1 VKKRETATE
10 EAIRVT
16 NEELADRLA
25 FEEAMKKIDPFW
37 ESLSSAL
44 KIKDRLI
51 WAAAIKHAKGT
62 K

>member
-16 NEELADRLA
+16 NEELSNRRA
-25 FEEAMKKIDPFW
+25 FEKAMEEIDPFW

-51 WAAAIKHAKGT
+51 WDAAIKHARGER
-62 K
+62 